1 MTTSTAAHP
10 TYPCAT
16 PLPGAAS
23 LATRM
28 TGRAPCPGSPR
39 YHFNL
44 HEFPISRHRTA
55 QTTMSSSFWAL
66 EPEKA
71 RRCMRCGCCLPCFL
85 LSQGALCLYVS
96 IMSCRQIRFRGWV
109 CCLIS
114 NTDLYSSSHAG
125 RCQEDPRP
133 QLDPTCALLARGRV
147 CPQLSAALAHQR
159 TPHPLILRCL
169 QFEAPFCSFGMG
181 CCMVGLPDSDWGGC
195 ASDKGSLNMQAGR
208 LSLMRVSRLGGQL
221 VGDSGITFFDGM
233 ETASL
238 GATEMPQE

>member
-1 MTTSTAAHP
+1 MTMSTAARP
-10 TYPCAT
+10 TCPCAT

-55 QTTMSSSFWAL
+55 QTTMFSSFWAL
-66 EPEKA
+66 EPEKGEKKLSSVYA
-71 RRCMRCGCCLPCFL
+71 LWLPPPM
-85 LSQGALCLYVS
+85 LSLVTRSSLPYVS

-133 QLDPTCALLARGRV
+133 QLDPTCALLARGGL
-147 CPQLSAALAHQR
+147 CPQLSAAPAHQR
-159 TPHPLILRCL
+159 TPHP
-169 QFEAPFCSFGMG
+169 
-181 CCMVGLPDSDWGGC
+181 
-195 ASDKGSLNMQAGR
+195 
-208 LSLMRVSRLGGQL
+208 
-221 VGDSGITFFDGM
+221 
-233 ETASL
+233 
-238 GATEMPQE
+238 